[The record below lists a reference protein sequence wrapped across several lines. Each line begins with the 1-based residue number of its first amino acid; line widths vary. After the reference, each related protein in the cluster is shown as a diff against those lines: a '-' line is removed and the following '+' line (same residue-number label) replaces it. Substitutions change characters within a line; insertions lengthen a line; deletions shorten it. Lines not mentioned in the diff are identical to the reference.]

1 MMLILKTCRGPE
13 GVMAHRS
20 AGQSLEATGP
30 AATFS
35 GAILC
40 REGVE
45 TTRLHPT
52 AERKGRVELQRMT
65 RELTALLEEASAAI
79 AKQIRREENLPE
91 I

>member
-1 MMLILKTCRGPE
+1 
-13 GVMAHRS
+13 MAHRS
-20 AGQSLEATGP
+20 AGQALEAPGP

-45 TTRLHPT
+45 ATRLHPT
-52 AERKGRVELQRMT
+52 AERKGRTELQRMA
-65 RELTALLEEASAAI
+65 RELTELLEEARAAI
-79 AKQIRREENLPE
+79 TKQIRREKNLPE